1 MNPGM
6 ASQLS
11 KFSELAFPA
20 ITFYDENRQMLFD
33 FCD

>member
-20 ITFYDENRQMLFD
+20 IIFSAENRQKLFD